1 MEENM
6 MEAVEL
12 NLEEMG
18 EAAGGKIH
26 FKKQADKAGY
36 IQHKVVAG
44 DTLIKIAKK
53 YGIADWKRIREW
65 NPHIDHKTN
74 MIINGEY
81 LWIKK

>member
-1 MEENM
+1 MENM
-6 MEAVEL
+6 ENMQEL
-12 NLEEMG
+12 NLDELEDV
-18 EAAGGKIH
+18 AGGKRH